1 MSTNDRP
8 HDMPRTVNQNMAD
21 KEYMQSRMRPCH
33 DCKKPTWD
41 FRCPACQAK
50 WRNKYGVSPMI
61 NDAEE

>member
-1 MSTNDRP
+1 MSKDHGYYREAEA
-8 HDMPRTVNQNMAD
+8 RQ
-21 KEYMQSRMRPCH
+21 KEKDFLESRKRPCH

-41 FRCPACQAK
+41 YRCPACQAK